1 MNRLMKWVDEELD
14 RDADLAARVDA
25 GLTRLRVEQDL
36 ILLREEQGLSQLDLA
51 RRVGVSQ
58 PVIARIEAGRARNLQ
73 LRTLLKIVSAL
84 DGQVESQSDRA
95 EEAPCVGRPPPVHA
109 PGEDGPPARSE
120 SRSSARPA
128 GAVSPP
134 ATSACRG
141 CCTRWRSGAAT
152 DPTPGS

>member
-84 DGQVESQSDRA
+84 DGQVEIAIRPRRRSAMR
-95 EEAPCVGRPPPVHA
+95 RPPT
-109 PGEDGPPARSE
+109 
-120 SRSSARPA
+120 ARPRA
-128 GAVSPP
+128 
-134 ATSACRG
+134 R
-141 CCTRWRSGAAT
+141 RRRAA
-152 DPTPGS
+152 S